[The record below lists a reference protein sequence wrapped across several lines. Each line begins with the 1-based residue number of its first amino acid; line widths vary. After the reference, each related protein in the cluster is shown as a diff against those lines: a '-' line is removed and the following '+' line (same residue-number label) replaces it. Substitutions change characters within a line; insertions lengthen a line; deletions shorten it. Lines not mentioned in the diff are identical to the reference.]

1 MKTVAI
7 VQARIRSER
16 LPGKVLYELGGRPLI
31 AFMLDR
37 IRRTQGIDEI
47 VIATGDDP
55 ANAVLLGLAGDLGVT
70 TFQGSEK
77 DVLSRFADAARA
89 TAADRIVRLTGDC
102 PFSDPAVIAALL
114 TLQQEQGLDYC
125 CNVLPPTWPDGLDA
139 SVFTRD
145 VLEQADKEAALPSE
159 REHVVPW
166 IWKHCTLHGGNRF
179 KAANM
184 ACAEDLS
191 AERWTIDDPADYLMF
206 RALCSE
212 LGAERLIAA
221 GWREILDVM
230 RNSPAIGRINAGI
243 ARDAGLAKSRAEDAA
258 LTAGISSKESKT

>member
-31 AFMLDR
+31 AFMLER
-37 IRRTQGIDEI
+37 VRRTQGIDEI

-55 ANAVLLGLAGDLGVT
+55 ANAVLMDLAEDLGVT

-77 DVLSRFADAARA
+77 DVLSRFAAAARA

-102 PFSDPAVIAALL
+102 PFSDPEIIQALL
-114 TLQQEQGLDYC
+114 TIQEEQGLDYC

-145 VLEQADKEAALPSE
+145 VLEQADKEADLPSE

-166 IWKHCTLHGGNRF
+166 MWKHCTLHGGERF
-179 KAANM
+179 KAANL
-184 ACAEDLS
+184 ASPENLS
-191 AERWTIDDPADYLMF
+191 DERWTIDDPADYIMF
-206 RALCSE
+206 RALCAE
-212 LGAERLIAA
+212 LGPAKLIQA
-221 GWREILDVM
+221 GWREILTVM
-230 RNSPAIGRINAGI
+230 RNSPAIGRLNAGI
-243 ARDAGLAKSRAEDAA
+243 VRDAGLAKSRAEDDA
-258 LTAGISSKESKT
+258 LPAQNSSSESKV